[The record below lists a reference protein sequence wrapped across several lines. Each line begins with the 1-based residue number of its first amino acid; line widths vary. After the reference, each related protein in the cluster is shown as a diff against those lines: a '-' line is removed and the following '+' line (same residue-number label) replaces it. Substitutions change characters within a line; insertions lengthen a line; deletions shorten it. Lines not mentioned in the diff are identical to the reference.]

1 MRIGV
6 YQSHP
11 VFGNVD
17 ENLEQVFKDLPRGEA
32 DLWVLPE
39 LFSTG
44 YQFISQE
51 EVESLAEEIPGGR
64 TCRALTG
71 LAADLNAILVF
82 GMAEK
87 AGKALYNSAAVVG
100 PKGFIGAYRKI
111 HLFAEEKSFFTQGD
125 TGFRVFEVGRARIG
139 VLICFDWL
147 FPESARILTL
157 QGADILCHPSN
168 LVLPHCQKAMVTRSL
183 ENGVYSATANRV
195 GMEARGGK
203 EPLVF
208 TGKSQIVDPA
218 GQVLIDLGDRDK
230 GWAMAEINAE
240 TARNKKITPQND
252 RLGDRRPA
260 LYGRLCG

>member
-1 MRIGV
+1 MRVGI

-11 VFGNVD
+11 LFGDVD
-17 ENLEQVFKDLPRGEA
+17 ANLGQVFKDLPRGEA

-39 LFSTG
+39 LFNTG
-44 YQFISQE
+44 YQFISEE

-64 TCRALTG
+64 TCQALTG
-71 LAADLNAILVF
+71 LAADLSAILVF

-87 AGKALYNSAAVVG
+87 VKKAFYNSAAVVG

-111 HLFAEEKSFFTQGD
+111 HLFAEEKSFFTPGD
-125 TGFRVFEVGRARIG
+125 TGFRVFDVGQARIG

-147 FPESARILTL
+147 FPESARILAL

-195 GMEARGGK
+195 GTEARGGK
-203 EPLVF
+203 QALVF
-208 TGKSQIVDPA
+208 TGKSQVLDPG

-230 GWAMAEINAE
+230 GWAVAEINVE
-240 TARNKKITPQND
+240 TARNKKITPHND
-252 RLGDRRPA
+252 RLGDRRPD
-260 LYGRLCG
+260 LYGRLCE